1 MVFPRIHPAVS
12 PFSCENVAKHLNI
25 SGNPLEPELL
35 LVLGKPLTIGRVMTS
50 LLVITFRIG
59 QSVGK
64 ASTSV
69 YDKDTMLPQRRL
81 FQRDPILYCQQG
93 RIARVLVH
101 DNGLVHRSELKVQ
114 SGPW

>member
-81 FQRDPILYCQQG
+81 RKGEI
-93 RIARVLVH
+93 
-101 DNGLVHRSELKVQ
+101 Q
-114 SGPW
+114 SCFANKGESHGCWFTIMV